1 MGASLRPPLRD
12 YVVGADL
19 DRSEIP
25 AEDAAF
31 LERLGGPSLLR
42 LAGRDSSRV
51 RVATTLLHGN
61 EPSGLRAVIRYLR
74 SGAVPATDVLF
85 FIGAVGTAL
94 AHPPF
99 THRAL
104 PGERDA
110 NRCWT
115 PPWDT
120 PQGEVAHEV
129 LGRLADAGPECLVD
143 IHNNTG
149 HNPAYG
155 VAFRVGR
162 AELSLVSLFADR
174 VVHTP
179 IQLRTLVEGTGH
191 LFPSVTIEC
200 GRAGDPAADEAALRG
215 LRTYLEREAI
225 DFARPGRPLMLL
237 DSPVRVRVRAGMG
250 LAFGSEADRTA
261 ALTISR
267 DIDRHNFERLPAGSA
282 IGWVRRDVEWPL
294 EATDADGLER
304 SRALFETSEGVL
316 RTRHEF
322 VPVMMTTNQVIAKD
336 DCLFYAVQPVGEVA
350 VTGSGERVVSEAEPG
365 PTPGRSA

>member
-1 MGASLRPPLRD
+1 MGRD
-12 YVVGADL
+12 L
-19 DRSEIP
+19 KRSEVP
-25 AEDAAF
+25 ADDRAF
-31 LERLGGPSLLR
+31 LERLAGPSLLR
-42 LAGRDSSRV
+42 LTGRDASRV

-74 SGAVPATDVLF
+74 SGDEPATDVLI
-85 FIGAVGTAL
+85 FIGAVETAL
-94 AHPPF
+94 AEPPF

-104 PGERDA
+104 PGKTDA

-120 PQGEVAHEV
+120 PQGEVAREV
-129 LGRLADAGPECLVD
+129 LDRLRAARPECLVD

-155 VAFRVGR
+155 VAFRVGP

-179 IQLRTLVEGTGH
+179 IELRTLVEGTVD
-191 LFPSVTIEC
+191 LFPSVTVEC
-200 GRAGDPAADEAALRG
+200 GRAGDPVADETAWRG
-215 LRTYLEREAI
+215 LRSYLERETI
-225 DFARPGRPLMLL
+225 DLRGPLRPLTLL
-237 DSPVRVRVRAGMG
+237 DSPVRVRVRPGLE
-250 LAFGSEADRTA
+250 LAFGSGPDPAA

-267 DIDRHNFERLPAGSA
+267 DVDRHNFDRLPAGSA
-282 IGWVRRDVEWPL
+282 IGWVRHDAEWPL
-294 EATDADGLER
+294 EAVDADGLER
-304 SRALFETSEGVL
+304 SHALFEVSAGVL

-322 VPVMMTTNQVIAKD
+322 VPVMMTTNRVIAIA

-350 VTGSGERVVSEAEPG
+350 VTASGERIVSERESAEAERG
-365 PTPGRSA
+365 SGLHE